1 MTTKYPMPEPLSHHE
16 LRIAHAVGA
25 EIEAIY
31 DIDWVYTSTPLWD
44 KNTEYRIKP
53 DCQYAIA
60 KIAELGGDEMADI
73 YLAWLNGA
81 EIGVDDESL
90 SCYPTND
97 LDDQFQHFISLLKDS
112 KRYGKVLYLKKK
124 KVKQVL
130 WVGKGCFDG
139 TLEEW
144 CDVGNV
150 PVNTDLMDNLDTVW
164 HKVPSCNREVEV

>member
-60 KIAELGGDEMADI
+60 KIAELGGDEMADV
-73 YLAWLNGA
+73 YQAWLNGA

-90 SCYPTND
+90 SCYSTND
-97 LDDQFQHFISLLKDS
+97 VDDQFQHFISLLKDS
-112 KRYGKVLYLKKK
+112 KRYGKVLCLKKK
-124 KVKQVL
+124 KVKQVM
-130 WVGKGCFDG
+130 WVC
-139 TLEEW
+139 TS
-144 CDVGNV
+144 
-150 PVNTDLMDNLDTVW
+150 DTHKNINEVIWLHERLNIASDYW
-164 HKVPSCNREVEV
+164 HRVPSCTREVEE